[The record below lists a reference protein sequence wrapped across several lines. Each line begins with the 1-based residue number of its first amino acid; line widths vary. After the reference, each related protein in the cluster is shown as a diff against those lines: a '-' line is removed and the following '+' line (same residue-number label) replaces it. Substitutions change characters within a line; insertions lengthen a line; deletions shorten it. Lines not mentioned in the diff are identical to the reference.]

1 MELRITG
8 QHLLK
13 IWLYL
18 KDIHVYL
25 IFSEEM
31 ARIII
36 VCIHRFQWSRR
47 KLGSYIING

>member
-36 VCIHRFQWSRR
+36 VCIMY
-47 KLGSYIING
+47 LYIYILIFSGHAEN

>member
-31 ARIII
+31 ARIIK
-36 VCIHRFQWSRR
+36 VCIYT
-47 KLGSYIING
+47 YIF